1 MATTKKIIG
10 RVPVFRDEFVLG
22 KTYYKHNIVT
32 YLGSSFISLVDGNVR
47 VPCSVVN
54 NSFVLNEGWG
64 FFADASYSYLKESSE
79 VDISQEEFEA
89 LQESG
94 QLDESKTYYIYE

>member
-10 RVPVFRDEFVLG
+10 KVPVYRGEFKLG
-22 KTYYKHNIVT
+22 KTYSKHNIVT
-32 YLGSSFISLVDGNVR
+32 MLGSSFISLVDGNIHI
-47 VPCSVVN
+47 PCSVVDG
-54 NSFVLNEGWG
+54 SFVLGEGWG

-79 VDISQEEFEA
+79 VDISQEDFEA

-94 QLDESKTYYIYE
+94 QLDKSKTYYIYE

>member
-10 RVPVFRDEFVLG
+10 KVPVYRGEFELG
-22 KTYYKHNIVT
+22 KTYSKHNIVT
-32 YLGSSFISLVDGNVR
+32 MLGSSFISLVDGNVNF
-47 VPCSVVN
+47 PCTVVN
-54 NSFVLNEGWG
+54 NSFVLNEGWS
-64 FFADASYSYLKESSE
+64 FLADASYSYLKESSE

-94 QLDESKTYYIYE
+94 QLDESKTYYIY

>member
-1 MATTKKIIG
+1 M
-10 RVPVFRDEFVLG
+10 LG
-22 KTYYKHNIVT
+22 KTYYKQNIVT
-32 YLGSSFISLVDGNVR
+32 MLGSSFISLVDGNVNI
-47 VPCSVVN
+47 PCTVVN
-54 NSFVLNEGWG
+54 NSFVLNEGWS
-64 FFADASYSYLKESSE
+64 FLADASYSYLKESSE

>member
-10 RVPVFRDEFVLG
+10 RVPVFRDEFELG

-54 NSFVLNEGWG
+54 NSFVLNEGWS
-64 FFADASYSYLKESSE
+64 FLADASYSYLKESSE

>member
-10 RVPVFRDEFVLG
+10 KVPVYRGEFELG
-22 KTYYKHNIVT
+22 KTYSKHNIVT
-32 YLGSSFISLVDGNVR
+32 MLGSSFISLVDGNIHI
-47 VPCSVVN
+47 PCSVVDG
-54 NSFVLNEGWG
+54 SFVLGEGWS
-64 FFADASYSYLKESSE
+64 FLADASYSYLKESSE

>member
-1 MATTKKIIG
+1 VYRG
-10 RVPVFRDEFVLG
+10 EFELG
-22 KTYYKHNIVT
+22 KNYSKHNIVT
-32 YLGSSFISLVDGNVR
+32 MLGSSFISLVDGNMNI
-47 VPCSVVN
+47 PSSVVD
-54 NSFVLNEGWG
+54 NSFILGEGWG
-64 FFADASYSYLKESSE
+64 FFADASYAYLKERSE

>member
-10 RVPVFRDEFVLG
+10 RVPVFRGEFVLG

-54 NSFVLNEGWG
+54 NSFVLKKGWG
-64 FFADASYSYLKESSE
+64 FLADASYSYLKESSE